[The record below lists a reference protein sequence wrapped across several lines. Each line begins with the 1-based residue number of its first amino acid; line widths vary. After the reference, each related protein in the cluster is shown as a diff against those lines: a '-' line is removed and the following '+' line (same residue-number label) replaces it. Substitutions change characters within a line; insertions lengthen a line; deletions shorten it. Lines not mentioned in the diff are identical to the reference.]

1 MSEINAIKQWLAIFM
16 AVFAL
21 MLAPPVAALAE
32 SALDSDTQAQE
43 EPQVLP
49 AAPAIMP
56 VPPLNIALVQ
66 NNRIAGNLM
75 VDLMLDIS
83 SNEGIEKVSTSQTRL
98 ATGYVEALGKW
109 AAAFQDISAPANV
122 IAIKNQLQKVT
133 NDVLGRTDAIVLLQS
148 VMLRRYKS
156 HVMR

>member
-43 EPQVLP
+43 EPQALP

-66 NNRIAGNLM
+66 NNRITGNLM

-122 IAIKNQLQKVT
+122 IAIKTQLQKVT

-156 HVMR
+156 HVIR